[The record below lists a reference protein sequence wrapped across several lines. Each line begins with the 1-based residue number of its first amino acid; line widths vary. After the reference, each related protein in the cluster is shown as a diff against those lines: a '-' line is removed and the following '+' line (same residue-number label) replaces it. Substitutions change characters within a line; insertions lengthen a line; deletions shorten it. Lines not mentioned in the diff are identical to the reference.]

1 MKRINM
7 WSGPRNISTAMMY
20 AFAQRS
26 DTHVVDEPFYA
37 HYLDQSEIEHP
48 VRNKV
53 LARQSTDAA
62 DVLDQL
68 LNAGSDKKILFI
80 KNMAHH
86 MIAMDA
92 ELAVLMEKCEPVFLI
107 RNPREMLP
115 SLDRKLSRPT
125 LRDTAYKQLYELFEM
140 RKQSGQKCCV
150 IDSHELLKAPHEV
163 LSSLCGC
170 LDISFDEQMLHWEKG
185 GRKEDGIWA
194 DYWYDSVHNSTG
206 FMPYRPPSN
215 SFPEHLNSLL
225 TQCKP
230 YYNKMFVHAIKAG
243 C

>member
-92 ELAVLMEKCEPVFLI
+92 ELAVLMEKCEPVLLI
-107 RNPREMLP
+107 RNRREMLP
-115 SLDRKLSRPT
+115 SLFRRL
-125 LRDTAYKQLYELFEM
+125 
-140 RKQSGQKCCV
+140 
-150 IDSHELLKAPHEV
+150 
-163 LSSLCGC
+163 
-170 LDISFDEQMLHWEKG
+170 
-185 GRKEDGIWA
+185 
-194 DYWYDSVHNSTG
+194 
-206 FMPYRPPSN
+206 
-215 SFPEHLNSLL
+215 
-225 TQCKP
+225 
-230 YYNKMFVHAIKAG
+230 
-243 C
+243 